1 MRGEKCHIKGEFN
14 VFVLLLIL
22 SDAEQDILYAIYTE
36 NKRRL
41 LWVASSYLGDRAE
54 DIVHDVFLKLAQK
67 YENKMEELCDKPDYF
82 FVTIV
87 KNHAIDVLRREN
99 REEMTGIDRE
109 DSVFVDEKKNSE
121 QQSIARDEVRRM
133 MTYLDQLKP
142 DYRQVL
148 EYRYLLGYSNREIAE
163 ALQVSSSVVSTRLQ
177 RALGQLKERFE
188 RENEDD
194 AHGI

>member
-1 MRGEKCHIKGEFN
+1 MAAKRHVKGDFAM
-14 VFVLLLIL
+14 FLLLLIL
-22 SDAEQDILYAIYTE
+22 SDAEQEVLYAVYTK
-36 NKRRL
+36 NKKRL

-54 DIVHDVFLKLAQK
+54 DAVHDVFLKLARK
-67 YENKMEELCDKPDYF
+67 YENKMGELCDKPDYF

-99 REEMTGIDRE
+99 RERMTGIDRE
-109 DSVFVDEKKNSE
+109 DIVFVDEQKDPE
-121 QQSIARDEVRRM
+121 QQSIARDEVARM

-142 DYRQVL
+142 AYRQVL

-163 ALQVSSSVVSTRLQ
+163 ALQVSPSVVSTRLQ

-188 RENEDD
+188 RE
-194 AHGI
+194 G